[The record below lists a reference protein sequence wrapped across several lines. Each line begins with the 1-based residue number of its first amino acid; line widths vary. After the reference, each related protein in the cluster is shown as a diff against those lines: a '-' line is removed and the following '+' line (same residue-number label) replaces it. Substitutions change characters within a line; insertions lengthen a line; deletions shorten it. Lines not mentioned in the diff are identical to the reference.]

1 MARLVLADASP
12 LIALARLAGLD
23 WIGALFGPVT
33 LPETVRAE
41 ILDRGAWPGQ
51 ESLMLAIETGV
62 LVVRSDDG
70 GVPELTELDEGEAA
84 CIRLA
89 LRHDG
94 PTLILMDEKA
104 GRAVATEHGITVA
117 GTAAVIG
124 MARQRGLIPS
134 AREAFEELLR
144 GDFRISG
151 EVIRVVLARVG
162 EAQEP

>member
-23 WIGALFGPVT
+23 WIGALFGPVM

-41 ILDRGAWPGQ
+41 ILDRGDWPGQ
-51 ESLMLAIETGV
+51 ESLRLAIETGV

-89 LRHDG
+89 L
-94 PTLILMDEKA
+94 MDEKA
-104 GRAVATEHGITVA
+104 GRAVAAEHGITVA